1 MKSLVFRKSMEN
13 VRKQREMKLVTTEGR
28 RSHLVSQPNYHT
40 VKWFL
45 ENLPA
50 NKMNKRNVT
59 TNKQVCLGL
68 SVLAINKIMMYEHR
82 YDYAKREY
90 GDKAKI
96 CHTHLDSFIIHVKYW
111 VVYADFA
118 EDVETGFNISIY
130 EVDRLLAIGENKKS
144 DRANA
149 RQIRWKNNERICRVK
164 TKDVYT
170 SDR

>member
-1 MKSLVFRKSMEN
+1 MKGLVFRKSMEN

-28 RSHLVSQPNYHT
+28 RSHLVSEPNYHT

-45 ENLPA
+45 ENLLA

-68 SVLAINKIMMYEHR
+68 SILAINKIMMYKNR

-96 CHTHLDSFIIHVKYW
+96 CHTHLDSFIIHAKYG

-118 EDVETGFNISIY
+118 EDVETGLNISIY
-130 EVDRLLAIGENKKS
+130 EVDRLLAIRENKKS

-170 SDR
+170 FDR

>member
-1 MKSLVFRKSMEN
+1 MKGLVFRKSMEN

-28 RSHLVSQPNYHT
+28 RSHLVSEPNYHT

-68 SVLAINKIMMYEHR
+68 SILAINKIMMYKNR

-90 GDKAKI
+90 GDKAK
-96 CHTHLDSFIIHVKYW
+96 
-111 VVYADFA
+111 
-118 EDVETGFNISIY
+118 
-130 EVDRLLAIGENKKS
+130 
-144 DRANA
+144 NA
-149 RQIRWKNNERICRVK
+149 TPIWIAL
-164 TKDVYT
+164 
-170 SDR
+170 